1 MSMKKLGFLMLATI
15 LLTGALFTESITAQ
29 ATQPTQQVKKTTPTE
44 VYYFHFTRRC
54 VTCQTVEKVAEQ
66 AVNEFFPDA
75 VKRGDVF
82 FKSVNIEEK
91 GNEDL
96 IKRLKVEGQS
106 LLIVNGKEQ
115 VNIVDKGFMYAMNE
129 PDKLKAVVKENV
141 QKYVK

>member
-1 MSMKKLGFLMLATI
+1 MKNLRFLMLAAIT
-15 LLTGALFTESITAQ
+15 LTGALFTDSASAQ
-29 ATQPTQQVKKTTPTE
+29 ASEPAPQVKKTTPTE

-54 VTCQTVEKVAEQ
+54 VTCQTVEKIAEQ
-66 AVNEFFPDA
+66 AVNEFFPGA

-91 GNEDL
+91 GNKDL

-129 PDKLKAVVKENV
+129 PDKLKAVVKTNIE
-141 QKYVK
+141 